1 MLNHVR
7 LIHILFSGP
16 LLIYI
21 GLTRPQQR
29 WIYTLV
35 GVVGLFLL
43 LSFVVKFIAMRPFS
57 QRHVYFAI
65 HALLFAPLL
74 IFLGIKG
81 QSAPNVVFSLTLAV
95 GLSAFGYHAIRLL
108 QEKM

>member
-7 LIHILFSGP
+7 IIHILFSGP

-21 GLTRPQQR
+21 GLTKPQHK
-29 WIYTLV
+29 WIYTITGIV
-35 GVVGLFLL
+35 GVFLM
-43 LSFVVKFIAMRPFS
+43 LSFLIRIMTLRPFS
-57 QRHVYFAI
+57 QRHVYYAI

-74 IFLGIKG
+74 MYLGFRG
-81 QSAPNVVFSLTLAV
+81 SASPDVVFSLALAV

-108 QEKM
+108 Q